1 MLKNQTL
8 AQKRK
13 HLVLALGLL
22 VLLVFPFL
30 VNNYFLQVAVY
41 CGIYVLLAVSLNLL
55 VGYTGIFSMGH
66 VAFYCLGAYTSA
78 LLATKLHMPF
88 VVCFLAGGVVA
99 GIFGALIG
107 VATLRLNDLFLT
119 FTTMG
124 LGEVIRIIIQNAAFT
139 NGALGVTGIPMPRF
153 FGRAMSR
160 VEFYYMVLILVIFC
174 VFMVYRLVHSNTG
187 RTLMTIR
194 DDASAAASLGIN
206 VFSYKMR
213 IMIVSCF
220 IAGLAGS
227 LYATFVQYISAS
239 TFSIN
244 VSINIIAM
252 VTIGGMGTISG
263 PILGAIL
270 LQVLPEAIRFLQDY
284 RQLMFG
290 AALVI
295 SVMFAP
301 KGLVG
306 MNWSKFKPIAKLQGW
321 FRGESLKKTAEKED

>member
-1 MLKNQTL
+1 MLKNKTL

-13 HLVLALGLL
+13 LTVLSAFMVL
-22 VLLVFPFL
+22 LLVFPFL
-30 VNNYFLQVAVY
+30 VNNYALQVAVY
-41 CGIYVLLAVSLNLL
+41 CGIYVLLAVSLNMLI
-55 VGYTGIFSMGH
+55 GYTGIFSMGH

-78 LLATKLHMPF
+78 LLATKLNMPF
-88 VVCFLAGGVVA
+88 VVCFLAGGIVA
-99 GIFGALIG
+99 GIAGALIG
-107 VATLRLNDLFLT
+107 IATLRLNDLFLT

-139 NGALGVTGIPMPRF
+139 NGALGVTGIPMPKL
-153 FGRAMSR
+153 FGRAMNR
-160 VEFYYMVLILVIFC
+160 IEFYYMVLAIVVFC
-174 VFMVYRLVHSNTG
+174 VFIVYRLVHSNTG

-213 IMIVSCF
+213 VMVLSCF

-227 LYATFVQYISAS
+227 LYATFVQYINAS
-239 TFSIN
+239 NFSIN

-252 VTIGGMGTISG
+252 VTIGGMGTVSG
-263 PILGAIL
+263 PILGAVL
-270 LQVLPEAIRFLQDY
+270 LQILPEAIRFLQDY

-306 MNWSKFKPIAKLQGW
+306 MNWSRLGPVAKLVEW
-321 FRGESLKKTAEKED
+321 FHPVTAEKEE

>member
-1 MLKNQTL
+1 MLKDKTL

-13 HLVLALGLL
+13 LTVLALGLVL
-22 VLLVFPFL
+22 LLVFPFL
-30 VNNYFLQVAVY
+30 VNNYALQVAVY

-78 LLATKLHMPF
+78 LLATKLHLPF
-88 VVCFLAGGVVA
+88 VLCFLSGGVVA
-99 GIFGALIG
+99 GIAGALIG
-107 VATLRLNDLFLT
+107 IATLRLNDLFLT

-139 NGALGVTGIPMPRF
+139 NGALGVTGIPMPRM
-153 FGRAMSR
+153 FGRAMNR
-160 VEFYYMVLILVIFC
+160 TEFYYMVLILVIAC
-174 VFMVYRLVHSNTG
+174 VFIVHRLVRSNTG

-213 IMIVSCF
+213 IMILSCF

-227 LYATFVQYISAS
+227 LYATFVQYINAS
-239 TFSIN
+239 NFSIN

-252 VTIGGMGTISG
+252 VTIGGMGTIAG
-263 PILGAIL
+263 PILGATL
-270 LQVLPEAIRFLQDY
+270 LQILPEAIRFLQDY

-301 KGLVG
+301 KGLIG
-306 MNWSKFKPIAKLQGW
+306 MNWQKLGPVKKLIGW
-321 FRGESLKKTAEKED
+321 FNAEPAKKED

>member
-1 MLKNQTL
+1 MLKNKTL
-8 AQKRK
+8 AQKRTIT
-13 HLVLALGLL
+13 VLAITMVFLL
-22 VLLVFPFL
+22 AFPFM
-30 VNNYFLQVAVY
+30 VNNYALQVAVY
-41 CGIYVLLAVSLNLL
+41 CGIYVLLAVSLNMLI
-55 VGYTGIFSMGH
+55 GYTGIFSMGH

-78 LLATKLHMPF
+78 LLATKLNMPF
-88 VVCFLAGGVVA
+88 VVCFLAGGMVA
-99 GIFGALIG
+99 GIAGALIG
-107 VATLRLNDLFLT
+107 IATLRLNDLFLT

-160 VEFYYMVLILVIFC
+160 VEFYYMVLVLVFAC
-174 VFMVYRLVHSNTG
+174 VLVVYRLVRSNTG

-194 DDASAAASLGIN
+194 DDASAASSLGIN

-213 IMIVSCF
+213 IMILSCF

-227 LYATFVQYISAS
+227 LYATFVQYINAS
-239 TFSIN
+239 NFSIN

-252 VTIGGMGTISG
+252 VTIGGMGTIAG
-263 PILGAIL
+263 PILGATL
-270 LQVLPEAIRFLQDY
+270 LQILPEAIRFLQDY

-306 MNWSKFKPIAKLQGW
+306 MNWQKVGPVKKLIGW
-321 FRGESLKKTAEKED
+321 FNAEAVKKED